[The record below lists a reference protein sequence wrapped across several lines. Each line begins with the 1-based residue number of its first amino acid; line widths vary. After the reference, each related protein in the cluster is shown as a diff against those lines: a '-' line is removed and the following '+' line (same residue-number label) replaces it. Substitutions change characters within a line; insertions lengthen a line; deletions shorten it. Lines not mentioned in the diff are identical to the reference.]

1 MFLIPRRVF
10 GLGEGPRSG
19 PARDA
24 GGEDGKPPELPKVLG
39 GSHES
44 GLRVERVAGAVGN
57 GRSNPPRKGFGPDE
71 EGSSAR
77 ATGTTGTDLRIRT
90 GQGPTRDRKLLGAT
104 GCEPPEG
111 LRSRRA
117 ARGSAQRVSGSLQAH
132 WVAHRATP
140 GAVARLHRAS
150 AKTAADRRRRRD
162 PDEASAGSG
171 SPTGRT
177 GPRPRKDGHP
187 AARLRLSVRTEVDP
201 RVDFIETPRGWRPRP
216 KLPRGF
222 TYPLLPASRP
232 PTTRPSST
240 ATPSRC
246 RRSRRVGEGPRNK
259 TVRRENQP
267 AFRVDH
273 ALEPGIWL
281 WCRWGGKP
289 SQRSGGPKGKPA
301 GPQGSDVRTGA
312 ALRGEVGLRKGS
324 PGTAPSGEGHGPEGL
339 PGPRLRSG
347 ATGKSA
353 RPQGRSDGGKTP
365 RGHEL
370 RQALSRGFPFPP
382 HGRLA

>member
-1 MFLIPRRVF
+1 M
-10 GLGEGPRSG
+10 
-19 PARDA
+19 
-24 GGEDGKPPELPKVLG
+24 GKTGNRLNCRKCSG

-77 ATGTTGTDLRIRT
+77 ATGTTGTDPRIRT

-104 GCEPPEG
+104 GCEPRRGFGPDGRLEG
-111 LRSRRA
+111 RP
-117 ARGSAQRVSGSLQAH
+117 RGSAVRCRLTGSPTGPH
-132 WVAHRATP
+132 PERSRP
-140 GAVARLHRAS
+140 HRAS

-162 PDEASAGSG
+162 PDEASAGSE

-222 TYPLLPASRP
+222 TFPPLPASRP
-232 PTTRPSST
+232 PTTRPSPT

-246 RRSRRVGEGPRNK
+246 RRNRRMGEGPRNK

-267 AFRVDH
+267 AFQVDH
-273 ALEPGIWL
+273 AVQPRIWL

-339 PGPRLRSG
+339 PGPRLRSR